1 MRRVDTRLLVA
12 GLVVVFVV
20 GIGVGFLLGN
30 VL

>member
-1 MRRVDTRLLVA
+1 MRRVDSRLLVA